1 MHLATLR
8 TDYSERPGRE
18 VVDFLTGGGEMQ
30 ALVRAKPWADT
41 PLGPAEYWP
50 QSLKTAVRIMLTSRF
65 AMWLGW
71 GDELTFFY
79 NDAYRPT
86 LGIKHGWALGA
97 PAREVWREIWPDIGP
112 RIERVLTTGEATWD
126 EGLLLVLERRGYPE
140 ETYHTFS
147 YSPLADDRG
156 AIVGMLCVVTE
167 ETERVIGERRL
178 ACLNGLASDIAGTNT
193 RLEVLAATER
203 QLGTNAKD
211 LPFTLAYLFDEQGTA
226 NLACA
231 TGVGLDHPIAM
242 VSIDPA
248 DAEPLWPMDELVARR
263 TVLTVGDLERRFGQ
277 VPTGAWDK
285 PPREAV
291 IAPIL
296 RPGQD
301 TLAGFLVA
309 ATNPYRPS
317 GEADLGFLG
326 LIAGQLAAGLANAD
340 AYEAERRRVETLAAI
355 DRAKTAFFSNVSHE
369 FRTPLTLMLGPLE
382 ELLSAPVSGTST
394 QPGHW
399 LPPHTG
405 TRCGFSD
412 W

>member
-50 QSLKTAVRIMLTSRF
+50 QSLKTVVRILLTSRF
-65 AMWLGW
+65 AMWMGW

-126 EGLLLVLERRGYPE
+126 EGLLLFLERSGYPE

-147 YSPLADDRG
+147 YSPLADDAG

-211 LPFTLAYLFDEQGTA
+211 LPFTLTYLFDEQGTA

-291 IAPIL
+291 HRTDRAAG
-296 RPGQD
+296 PGHPGRVSRGRD
-301 TLAGFLVA
+301 SIRIG
-309 ATNPYRPS
+309 PS
-317 GEADLGFLG
+317 GEADLGFLD

-340 AYEAERRRVETLAAI
+340 AYEAERRRAEALAEI

-382 ELLSAPVSGTST
+382 ESLAAAVPGPRAQPRRWLNRAP
-394 QPGHW
+394 QR
-399 LPPHTG
+399 
-405 TRCGFSD
+405 RCGC
-412 W
+412 